1 MSVNKVI
8 LVGRLGRDPE
18 TRYMPSGDA
27 VTNFSIA
34 TDEQWRDRNGER
46 QTRTEWHNI
55 TLFGKLGEIAS
66 QYLRKGSQVYIEGR
80 IQSRKYSGKDGIERT
95 AYDIIGNEMKMLG
108 SRNDGASAG
117 GGYDQTGGGA
127 DYAQGGN
134 NYSQGGYD
142 AAPAASSPPPAAPR
156 RQVPRPAP
164 TPAPVDDIDD
174 DIPF

>member
-1 MSVNKVI
+1 MTINKVI
-8 LVGRLGRDPE
+8 LIGRLGRDPE

-66 QYLRKGSQVYIEGR
+66 QYLRKGNQVFIEGR
-80 IQSRKYSGKDGIERT
+80 IQSRKYNGKDGIERI

-108 SRNDGASAG
+108 SRNDGGSAG
-117 GGYDQTGGGA
+117 YDSQNGGHFA
-127 DYAQGGN
+127 PSSNANQG
-134 NYSQGGYD
+134 NYNS
-142 AAPAASSPPPAAPR
+142 APASVPPPPTSR
-156 RQVPRPAP
+156 RRPAQATP
-164 TPAPVDDIDD
+164 TPAPADDIDD

>member
-18 TRYMPSGDA
+18 TRYMPNGDA
-27 VTNFSIA
+27 ITNFSLA

-66 QYLRKGSQVYIEGR
+66 QYLRKGSQVFIEGK
-80 IQSRKYSGKDGIERT
+80 IQSRKYTGKDGIERT

-108 SRNDGASAG
+108 NRNDGFDSS
-117 GGYDQTGGGA
+117 
-127 DYAQGGN
+127 N
-134 NYSQGGYD
+134 NN
-142 AAPAASSPPPAAPR
+142 AAPPTSNPPPEAPR
-156 RQVPRPAP
+156 RQPPQQTPTTAP
-164 TPAPVDDIDD
+164 IDDIDD

>member
-66 QYLRKGSQVYIEGR
+66 QYLRKGSQVFIEGR
-80 IQSRKYSGKDGIERT
+80 IQSRKYNGKDGIERI

-108 SRNDGASAG
+108 GRNDNG
-117 GGYDQTGGGA
+117 GTGYDQISGSGEF
-127 DYAQGGN
+127 AQGGN
-134 NYSQGGYD
+134 SNQGNYD
-142 AAPAASSPPPAAPR
+142 VTASTSSTPPSAPR
-156 RQVPRPAP
+156 RQPPRTAPPPAS
-164 TPAPVDDIDD
+164 VDDIDD

>member
-18 TRYMPSGDA
+18 TRYMPNGDA
-27 VTNFSIA
+27 ITNFSLA

-66 QYLRKGSQVYIEGR
+66 QYLRKGSQVFIEGK
-80 IQSRKYSGKDGIERT
+80 IQSRKYTGKDGIERT

-108 SRNDGASAG
+108 NRNDGS
-117 GGYDQTGGGA
+117 DS
-127 DYAQGGN
+127 GN
-134 NYSQGGYD
+134 NN
-142 AAPAASSPPPAAPR
+142 AASPTSNPPPAAPR
-156 RQVPRPAP
+156 RQPPQQTQT
-164 TPAPVDDIDD
+164 TPPIDDIDD
-174 DIPF
+174 SIPF

>member
-18 TRYMPSGDA
+18 TRYMPSGEA

-34 TDEQWRDRNGER
+34 TEER
-46 QTRTEWHNI
+46 WKDKSGQSQTRTEWHNI

-66 QYLRKGSQVYIEGR
+66 QYLHKGSQVFIEGR

-95 AYDIIGNEMKMLG
+95 AYDIIGNEMRMLG
-108 SRNDGASAG
+108 SSNNSHDSG
-117 GGYDQTGGGA
+117 GHNT
-127 DYAQGGN
+127 
-134 NYSQGGYD
+134 
-142 AAPAASSPPPAAPR
+142 APAASNSPPAPPR
-156 RQVPRPAP
+156 RQAPRPAP

>member
-18 TRYMPSGDA
+18 TRYIPNGDA
-27 VTNFSIA
+27 ITNFSLA

-66 QYLRKGSQVYIEGR
+66 QYLRKGSQVFIEGK
-80 IQSRKYSGKDGIERT
+80 IQSRKYTGKDGIERM
-95 AYDIIGNEMKMLG
+95 AYDIIGSEMKMLG
-108 SRNDGASAG
+108 NRNDGFDS
-117 GGYDQTGGGA
+117 
-127 DYAQGGN
+127 GN
-134 NYSQGGYD
+134 NNT
-142 AAPAASSPPPAAPR
+142 APPTSNPPPAAPR
-156 RQVPRPAP
+156 RQPPQQTP
-164 TPAPVDDIDD
+164 TTPSIDDIDD

>member
-18 TRYMPSGDA
+18 TRYMPNGDA
-27 VTNFSIA
+27 ITNFSLA

-55 TLFGKLGEIAS
+55 TLFGKLGEIAG
-66 QYLRKGSQVYIEGR
+66 QYLRKGSQVFIEGK
-80 IQSRKYSGKDGIERT
+80 IQSRKYTGKDGIERM

-108 SRNDGASAG
+108 NRNDGS
-117 GGYDQTGGGA
+117 DS
-127 DYAQGGN
+127 GN
-134 NYSQGGYD
+134 NN
-142 AAPAASSPPPAAPR
+142 AAPPTSNPPPAAPR
-156 RQVPRPAP
+156 RQPPQQTP
-164 TPAPVDDIDD
+164 TTPQIDDIED

>member
-18 TRYMPSGDA
+18 TRYMPNGDA
-27 VTNFSIA
+27 ITNFSLA

-66 QYLRKGSQVYIEGR
+66 QYLRKGSQVFIEGK
-80 IQSRKYSGKDGIERT
+80 IQSRKYTDKDGIERM
-95 AYDIIGNEMKMLG
+95 AYNIIGNEMKMLG
-108 SRNDGASAG
+108 NRNDGS
-117 GGYDQTGGGA
+117 DS
-127 DYAQGGN
+127 GN
-134 NYSQGGYD
+134 NN
-142 AAPAASSPPPAAPR
+142 AAPPTSSNPPPAAPR
-156 RQVPRPAP
+156 RQPPQQTP
-164 TPAPVDDIDD
+164 TTPPIDDIED